1 MWRALA
7 RISRGYKQM
16 READIEIMLIQESLG
31 EWEGERDRDRERE
44 RKEKE
49 SEREEREAEKDGAE
63 RQRRRWIESAR
74 ENE

>member
-31 EWEGERDRDRERE
+31 EWEEERETETERGRETRERE
-44 RKEKE
+44 RE
-49 SEREEREAEKDGAE
+49 
-63 RQRRRWIESAR
+63 
-74 ENE
+74 